1 MNTIGQR
8 IKSLRIDKELS
19 IQDFATAIGKSKG
32 NISGYENDKYEPSA
46 QTIIAIAKYFEVSI
60 EWLLTGE
67 EFQRQNDSR
76 RFTSDGILLSKLEAE
91 ILQMFKLLD
100 ARDKE
105 DIYELTK
112 LKYHRS
118 LK

>member
-1 MNTIGQR
+1 MF
-8 IKSLRIDKELS
+8 LRIFVSYKAFCVE
-19 IQDFATAIGKSKG
+19 F
-32 NISGYENDKYEPSA
+32 Y
-46 QTIIAIAKYFEVSI
+46 QTF

-76 RFTSDGILLSKLEAE
+76 RFTSDGILLSKLEAK
-91 ILQMFKLLD
+91 ILQMFKPLD